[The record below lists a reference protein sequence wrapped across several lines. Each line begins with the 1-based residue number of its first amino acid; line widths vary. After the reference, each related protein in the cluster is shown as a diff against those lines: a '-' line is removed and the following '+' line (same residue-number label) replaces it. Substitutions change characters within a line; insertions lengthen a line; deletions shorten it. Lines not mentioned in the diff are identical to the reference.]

1 MIFFFYSRSSIFRR
15 RRKRCGIV
23 AKPCRRQYNSGDKKL
38 RRNKIMNIDLAE
50 KRRKSTVS
58 AFPIT
63 RKRKGILKS
72 EMRAKNTFGVL
83 SKCVYS
89 GKVRGMLYGR
99 LRYDGFVLIMI
110 CTFLLVLL
118 LFLRDDESVKMVVI
132 LKRMAQRYKGE
143 LDGL

>member
-1 MIFFFYSRSSIFRR
+1 MIFFLFSASFFRR

-23 AKPCRRQYNSGDKKL
+23 VKPCRRQYNSGDKKL
-38 RRNKIMNIDLAE
+38 RRNKIMNIDLAG

-58 AFPIT
+58 AFSIT
-63 RKRKGILKS
+63 RKWKGILKS
-72 EMRAKNTFGVL
+72 EMCAKNTFGVL
-83 SKCVYS
+83 SNFVHS
-89 GKVRGMLYGR
+89 GKVCEMLYGR

-118 LFLRDDESVKMVVI
+118 LFLRDDESVKMVVM